1 MCSTPSLT
9 EKNELWELF
18 QVYLD
23 CHDIHDL
30 YLTVQTFNDDFIF
43 NIKSKAL

>member
-9 EKNELWELF
+9 EKNELRELF

-23 CHDIHDL
+23 CHDIQDL
-30 YLTVQTFNDDFIF
+30 YLSVQTFNEDCIF